1 MDIVM
6 PRRVDCAFDLRLWP
20 TVRAHR
26 VQGYDAW
33 HGVAALAGFL
43 DIQNLTA
50 FVIAALGAGTMWHLA
65 LVAVRT
71 FRECMALK
79 RVMGAPA
86 SGACFRV
93 SPFWIWHLDSFLIN
107 VGANR
112 PRSCAAAKISL
123 PTCCE
128 DLSAVSNADLLSVQR
143 KSIAPSSDSCRNAD
157 KNPCSPRGRS
167 LSEGA
172 LGAPARAPHLR
183 AANPQPDS
191 S

>member
-71 FRECMALK
+71 FRECMALEG
-79 RVMGAPA
+79 VMGAPA

-93 SPFWIWHLDSFLIN
+93 SPFWIWHLDSFLIS
-107 VGANR
+107 VGASVLAR
-112 PRSCAAAKISL
+112 APQIIILQISL
-123 PTCCE
+123 PTCCA
-128 DLSAVSNADLLSVQR
+128 DLSAPSNADLLSAQR
-143 KSIAPSSDSCRNAD
+143 TSIAPSSDSRRNVG
-157 KNPCSPRGRS
+157 KGPCSPLGR
-167 LSEGA
+167 
-172 LGAPARAPHLR
+172 
-183 AANPQPDS
+183 
-191 S
+191 